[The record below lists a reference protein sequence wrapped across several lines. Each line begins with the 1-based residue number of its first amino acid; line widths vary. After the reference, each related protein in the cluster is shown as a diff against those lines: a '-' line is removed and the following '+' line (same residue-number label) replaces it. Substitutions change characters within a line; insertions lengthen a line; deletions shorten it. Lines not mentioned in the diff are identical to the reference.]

1 MSDLRQL
8 PNAFWLLVAIGAVF
22 TLARFS
28 EAFLILKANAE
39 GLPLALTP
47 LVLVAMNAVYML
59 AAYPLGSLSDRVGAK
74 TMLMGGLIVLI
85 ATDLALAILS
95 GLAGAFVGIALW
107 GVHMAVTQGLF
118 AKLVADR
125 SPPELR
131 GSAYGIFY
139 LVTGVALLAASVVAG
154 VLWDVFG
161 PATTFF
167 VGAGCAGV
175 ALTGLLLVPRSEV
188 RNRSWRR

>member
-85 ATDLALAILS
+85 AADLALAILS

-167 VGAGCAGV
+167 VEIGRAHV
-175 ALTGLLLVPRSEV
+175 
-188 RNRSWRR
+188 